1 MLMRDKIVIVS
12 GIGPGLGQEL
22 AVLAA
27 QEGAAGLSIAARTP
41 SKLDDAENKIRS
53 LGIETPI
60 LKIKTDITDR
70 NQCEHLVNETI
81 SIFKKIDVL
90 FNSAYDPGEFEFAD
104 QADLRNW
111 RRVMDTNFFGSL
123 ELTQC
128 CIQKM
133 KNQGSGSILM
143 IATMAEHKPMLM
155 NGGYAASKSALRTAT
170 KQLAMELGN
179 SNIRLNSAHIGWMW
193 GPAVKGYFENQS
205 EDTGIPIETLKK
217 VITDDIPLGR
227 IPEDEE
233 CAKAAMILASDYA
246 SAVTGASLDV
256 NGGMFMPT

>member
-41 SKLDDAENKIRS
+41 SKLDDAENEIRS

-81 SIFKKIDVL
+81 SRFKKIDVL

-104 QADLRNW
+104 QADLQNW

-133 KNQGSGSILM
+133 KNQGNF
-143 IATMAEHKPMLM
+143 AA
-155 NGGYAASKSALRTAT
+155 GG
-170 KQLAMELGN
+170 
-179 SNIRLNSAHIGWMW
+179 
-193 GPAVKGYFENQS
+193 
-205 EDTGIPIETLKK
+205 DTGLP
-217 VITDDIPLGR
+217 
-227 IPEDEE
+227 
-233 CAKAAMILASDYA
+233 
-246 SAVTGASLDV
+246 
-256 NGGMFMPT
+256 